1 LGKPK
6 QIIEINGKKYDAQT
20 GHLIGAPTAQPQ
32 AKPAKTPAPG
42 VALDGFVRSHATRK
56 AHKPLHKGQK
66 SKTLMRP
73 AVRKPAI
80 ETQEAKPKVK
90 KPGDYRLSR
99 AKNTPKSHKIS
110 RFNSQSHAASKV
122 TKKASALPVATPKH
136 HLPNPQNIIS
146 PTVEHFE
153 KAMHEAS
160 SHLETYSPAKNPKTR
175 RAAIASLAC
184 VGLLALGVLAY
195 QIMPLAK
202 VKYAGTRAG
211 FSASLPQYNPAGFGL
226 NGDIAAGPGEVTLT
240 YSSRTDD
247 KNYKI
252 KQSPSNWNS
261 QSLEANFVAPNY
273 GVNNYLEYPLQGKNI
288 YISNDNTKATWV
300 DGGVWYQIEGT
311 ASLTNDQLQRIV
323 NSL

>member
-1 LGKPK
+1 MGKPK
-6 QIIEINGKKYDAQT
+6 QIIEINGKKYDAKT
-20 GHLIGAPTAQPQ
+20 GQLIGVSASQPQ
-32 AKPAKTPAPG
+32 PKPAKAPSPG
-42 VALDGFVRSHATRK
+42 VALDGFVRSHAARQTLKPSRK
-56 AHKPLHKGQK
+56 AQK

-73 AVRKPAI
+73 AVKKPAI
-80 ETQEAKPKVK
+80 ETKEEKAKIK
-90 KPGDYRLSR
+90 KPADHRLHR
-99 AKNTPKSHKIS
+99 AKSIPKSHKIS
-110 RFNSQSHAASKV
+110 RFNRQSHAVSKV
-122 TKKASALPVATPKH
+122 TKKASVLPVATPKQH
-136 HLPNPQNIIS
+136 ASNPQNIIS
-146 PTVEHFE
+146 PAVEHFE
-153 KAMHEAS
+153 KAMHEAT

-175 RAAIASLAC
+175 RLAIASAAC
-184 VGLLALGVLAY
+184 VGLLALSVLAY

-211 FSASLPQYNPAGFGL
+211 FSASLPNYNPTGFGL
-226 NGDIAAGPGEVTLT
+226 NGDIAASPGEVTLT

-300 DGGVWYQIEGT
+300 DGGVWYQIEGN
-311 ASLTNDQLQRIV
+311 AALTSDQLQRIV